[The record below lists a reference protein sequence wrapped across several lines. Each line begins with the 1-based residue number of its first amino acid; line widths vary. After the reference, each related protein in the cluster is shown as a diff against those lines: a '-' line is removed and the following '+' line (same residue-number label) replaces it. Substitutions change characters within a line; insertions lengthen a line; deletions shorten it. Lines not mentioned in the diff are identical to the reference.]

1 MNHPITTQLKE
12 LCDIWI
18 ATKHNSAETLTIND
32 YVKYSAEF
40 YAIAN
45 RINTTTTHA

>member
-18 ATKHNSAETLTIND
+18 ATKHDHTKTLTIND

-45 RINTTTTHA
+45 RIDTTVTPA